1 MVATHEMYSMNG
13 SKSVADI
20 DMSQLCQQSLQKN
33 KNESNSLNKLNIK
46 CHAMC
51 WYEDKQGFV
60 TTTTNL
66 TRNDSAYY
74 YGKQPEISEC
84 PSKFIQK
91 NKQTNRDT
99 RSFCFFSKSKKKQS
113 NFFFFFLFFSSLY
126 KKLFLLLS
134 LYKSKLQFGN
144 GT

>member
-20 DMSQLCQQSLQKN
+20 DMSQLCQQSLNRKN
-33 KNESNSLNKLNIK
+33 KNASDSFKLNIK

-84 PSKFIQK
+84 PSKSIQK
-91 NKQTNRDT
+91 NKQTETQDLL
-99 RSFCFFSKSKKKQS
+99 FFFQIKKK
-113 NFFFFFLFFSSLY
+113 
-126 KKLFLLLS
+126 
-134 LYKSKLQFGN
+134 
-144 GT
+144 TI

>member
-33 KNESNSLNKLNIK
+33 KNESDSLNKLNIK

-84 PSKFIQK
+84 PSKSIQK
-91 NKQTNRDT
+91 KRNKNT
-99 RSFCFFSKSKKKQS
+99 RSFIFFPNQKKKQS
-113 NFFFFFLFFSSLY
+113 NFFFY
-126 KKLFLLLS
+126 R
-134 LYKSKLQFGN
+134 
-144 GT
+144 

>member
-20 DMSQLCQQSLQKN
+20 DMSQLCQQSLNRKN
-33 KNESNSLNKLNIK
+33 KNESDSLNKLNIK

-91 NKQTNRDT
+91 NKQTKTQDLL
-99 RSFCFFSKSKKKQS
+99 FFFQIKKK
-113 NFFFFFLFFSSLY
+113 
-126 KKLFLLLS
+126 
-134 LYKSKLQFGN
+134 
-144 GT
+144 TI

>member
-91 NKQTNRDT
+91 KKKQRHKI
-99 RSFCFFSKSKKKQS
+99 FYFFSKSKKK
-113 NFFFFFLFFSSLY
+113 
-126 KKLFLLLS
+126 
-134 LYKSKLQFGN
+134 
-144 GT
+144 

>member
-20 DMSQLCQQSLQKN
+20 DMSKLCQQSLQKN

-91 NKQTNRDT
+91 NKQTKTQDLL
-99 RSFCFFSKSKKKQS
+99 FFFQIKKK
-113 NFFFFFLFFSSLY
+113 
-126 KKLFLLLS
+126 
-134 LYKSKLQFGN
+134 
-144 GT
+144 TI

>member
-84 PSKFIQK
+84 PSKSIQK
-91 NKQTNRDT
+91 KRNKNT
-99 RSFCFFSKSKKKQS
+99 RSFLFFPNKKK
-113 NFFFFFLFFSSLY
+113 NNLTFFFFFLFHFFFFLPFFSS
-126 KKLFLLLS
+126 FFSFS
-134 LYKSKLQFGN
+134 LQKII
-144 GT
+144 